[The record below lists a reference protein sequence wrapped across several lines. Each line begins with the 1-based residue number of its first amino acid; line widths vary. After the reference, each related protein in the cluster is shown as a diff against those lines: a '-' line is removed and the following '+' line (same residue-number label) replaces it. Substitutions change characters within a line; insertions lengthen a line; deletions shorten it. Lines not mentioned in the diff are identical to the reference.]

1 MSNLRVVVLAVIA
14 AAAAALVACPATNTP
29 QPFAPPQTEAP
40 AYDPSAS
47 DGGSVATPTPDQ
59 GTDKPGKPD
68 GSACTLDNDCAS
80 GVCEGP
86 GCDEGDGRCAP
97 KDRACTKDLRQYCGC
112 DGKTFGASGS
122 CPGARYEFVGSC
134 EEGKPDGA
142 ACLGNDEC
150 ASGSCEGQGCGDD
163 TPGTCMPKARRC
175 TRDLRPYCGCD
186 GKTFR
191 TSGTCPGA
199 RYAKKGEC

>member
-40 AYDPSAS
+40 AYTPGGS
-47 DGGSVATPTPDQ
+47 DAGSVATPTPDQ
-59 GTDKPGKPD
+59 GEQPAGKPD
-68 GSACTLDNDCAS
+68 GSVCTLDDDCAS

-134 EEGKPDGA
+134 EDGKPDGA

-150 ASGSCEGQGCGDD
+150 TSGSCEGQGCGDD
-163 TPGTCMPKARRC
+163 APGTCVPKARRC

-191 TSGTCPGA
+191 TSGTCPGQ
-199 RYAKKGEC
+199 RYSKKGEC